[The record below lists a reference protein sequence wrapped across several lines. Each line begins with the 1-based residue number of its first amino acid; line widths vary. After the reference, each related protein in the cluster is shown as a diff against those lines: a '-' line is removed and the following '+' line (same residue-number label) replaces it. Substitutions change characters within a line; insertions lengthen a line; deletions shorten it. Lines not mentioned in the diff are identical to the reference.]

1 MVVVGVGVA
10 HCCGSTAVCSRQDS
24 SRRGGRQ
31 PLIPDWKRTGS
42 TETAARRKLDANN
55 RGIKERHLS
64 QCSVVVFNSS
74 GVQTEQR
81 TVQNPERGETP
92 S

>member
-31 PLIPDWKRTGS
+31 PLIPDWKRTES

-55 RGIKERHLS
+55 PGTKKKALITV
-64 QCSVVVFNSS
+64 QCG
-74 GVQTEQR
+74 GVQ
-81 TVQNPERGETP
+81 
-92 S
+92 